1 MTAAPPSSQE
11 SATLTAPLTQL
22 LRLDRFDTGLFRS
35 THVLGEA
42 RPLYGGQVISQALM
56 ACGLTVEE
64 GRDPHSLHGYFLR
77 RGDAGR
83 RVIFRVENDRDGR
96 SYSARRVVAIQDGAV
111 ILNMS
116 CSFRTVTTGAE
127 RTKSDVTPLADPAE
141 CRPIPAGPDIALEA
155 RVQDWPTA
163 EQYFPTKF
171 WVRPNCSLPENDS
184 LAHAAAIAYM
194 TDFSAGL
201 SRVHGSE
208 ILGPSLD
215 HSVWFHR
222 TPRWNDWLLV
232 DYGAGFAAGKR
243 GWYPGSVID
252 GNGEIVASLAQEMV
266 YTEKR

>member
-1 MTAAPPSSQE
+1 VTAAPPTSHKSD
-11 SATLTAPLTQL
+11 TLTAPLTQL

-35 THVLGEA
+35 TYLGDS
-42 RPLYGGQVISQALM
+42 RPLYGGQVIAQALM

-96 SYSARRVVAIQDGAV
+96 SYSARRVVAMQDGAV

-116 CSFRTVTTGAE
+116 CSFRTVARGAE
-127 RTKSDVTPLADPAE
+127 RTKSGVTPLADPEE
-141 CRPIPAGPDIALEA
+141 CRKIPAGPGISLEA

-163 EQYFPTKF
+163 EQHFPTKF

-222 TPRWNDWLLV
+222 TPRWNQWLLV
-232 DYGAGFAAGKR
+232 DYGAGVAAGKR

-266 YTEKR
+266 YTDKR